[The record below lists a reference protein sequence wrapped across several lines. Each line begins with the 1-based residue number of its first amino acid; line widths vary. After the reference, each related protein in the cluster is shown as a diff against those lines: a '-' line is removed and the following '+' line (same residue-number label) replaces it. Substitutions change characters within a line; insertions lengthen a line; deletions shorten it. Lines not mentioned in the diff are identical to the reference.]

1 MSDKG
6 EVYVNGMTPVT
17 AESGGTVVGLPD
29 VCRVPSPGG
38 PMAVPFPNVAVS
50 RDLENGSRTVRI
62 NGASVALRDSCLGRS
77 TGNEAGTAG
86 GGVTSGTTKGRAHPV
101 SYSADVF
108 IEGKPVVR
116 NFDLFT
122 LNDRNTAPFPIVQPQ
137 GAPPVAVEVEEHR
150 QREPEPRCDACGKAA
165 HAIDKR
171 GRAGCNQGNSA
182 VLGRNMLE
190 GRELSSHPWYSGP
203 FSLAAHHLIC
213 LEALDDD
220 GWADFCTRFG
230 YHPDRKQNGV
240 FLPMKM
246 ALACQLRVAVHRGN
260 HAEGF
265 AYDLHL
271 PYPKAVKKRLRNLER
286 RVLSGEYCS
295 SPDALSAALD
305 MVSAEILE
313 RIESGLWTLTR
324 DGLDYR
330 LGGVGCGGLNSISRK
345 PASGPCPQGRHHE
358 LVHGVTRQP
367 LTPRVLVV
375 GA

>member
-17 AESGGTVVGLPD
+17 TESGGTVVGFPD

-38 PMAVPFPNVAVS
+38 PLPVPLPNVAVS

-62 NGASVALRDSCLGRS
+62 NGASVALRDSYLGRS

-108 IEGKPVVR
+108 IEGRPVVR

-122 LNDRNTAPFPIVQPQ
+122 LNDHNTAPFPLMQPQ
-137 GAPPVAVEVEEHR
+137 GAPPEAVREEEVA
-150 QREPEPRCDACGKAA
+150 QREPEEPCGYCGEEA
-165 HAIDKR
+165 HAFDRK
-171 GRAGCNQGNSA
+171 GRVGCNLGNSA

-190 GRELSSHPWYSGP
+190 GRELSTHPWYAGP

-213 LEALDDD
+213 LEALDNPK
-220 GWADFCTRFG
+220 WAAFCTQFG
-230 YHPDRKQNGV
+230 YHPDRSRNGV

-246 ALACQLRVAVHRGN
+246 ALACQLGVAVHRGN

-265 AYDLHL
+265 AHDLHL
-271 PYPKAVKKRLRNLER
+271 PYPKAVKKRLRDLER
-286 RVLSGEYCS
+286 RVSSGECCS
-295 SPDALSAALD
+295 NPDALAATLD
-305 MVSAEILE
+305 KVSAEILKS
-313 RIESGLWTLTR
+313 IESGLWTLTR

-330 LGGVGCGGLNSISRK
+330 VGGVGCGGLRSISQK
-345 PASGPCPQGRHHE
+345 PTAAPCPQGRHHG
-358 LVHGVTRQP
+358 LAHGVTTQSLP
-367 LTPRVLVV
+367 PRALVV